1 MNICYLYADGEL
13 EWNCSHW
20 RCHLLSNAI
29 EGAHERDPKGFPHRA
44 KMYYLGSALDWH
56 HPAVQKELGWADIIL
71 FQRNIVVPGIWGV
84 MDYWRALRK
93 IVLVDLDDGY
103 SCIPASNP
111 AFPHWVL
118 NSVQLDPE
126 PIKAL
131 EEGLRHA
138 DAFIA
143 PNRVLLQD
151 WAHVVKGYF
160 WANWPTLTDYKKLE
174 PRRRGAPDILFK
186 YQPNTELTKLAPG
199 ELPELLEERR
209 PNSMSDLIIGWGG
222 SLSHLDSFLYSG
234 VVPALARILA
244 EFPYVKFKFCGNDE
258 RLDYLWESLPEAQ
271 FIRQPGVLPRQHWP
285 RVLSKFNI
293 GIAPMDMR
301 PIDGNTESASGE
313 FSYDERRSHL
323 KLVEYLCAGVPFVAT
338 RCQPYEELGKFGRLI
353 ENGEDA
359 WYEALADMI
368 RNYETVQNTAL
379 SLRQWALDHLTIES
393 RVEDLIRLYGQIG
406 EEAQAKAGMRLPNIL
421 NTKPENLAA
430 DDEIHKLRL
439 ADLPRQLYS
448 GDPWR
453 AGRAD
458 HDPRAQAEA
467 AEFIGLVGLAI
478 DGEYIRSGWASQ
490 YGLTA
495 RLNQHY
501 RSYYERQR
509 ETETSTPDS
518 R

>member
-1 MNICYLYADGEL
+1 MNVVYLYADGEL

-29 EGAHERDPKGFPHRA
+29 ERAHELDPKGFPHRA

-56 HPAVQKELGWADIIL
+56 HPAVQKELGWADIIMV
-71 FQRNIVVPGIWGV
+71 QRNIVVPAIWDV
-84 MDYWRALRK
+84 LDYWRALGK

-111 AFPHWVL
+111 AFAHWML
-118 NSVQLDPE
+118 NSVNLDPA
-126 PIKAL
+126 PVKAL

-138 DAFIA
+138 DALIA

-151 WAHVVKGYF
+151 WGHVVAGYY
-160 WANWPTLTDYKKLE
+160 WANYPTVTEYKKLK
-174 PRRRGAPDILFK
+174 PRRRGSPDIIFK
-186 YQPNTELTKLAPG
+186 YDPKIQPEKLKPG
-199 ELPELLEERR
+199 ELPKLLEERR
-209 PNSMSDLIIGWGG
+209 PNSQGDLIIGWGG

-234 VVPALARILA
+234 VIPALARILA
-244 EFPYVKFKFCGNDE
+244 EFPYVKFKFCGNDN
-258 RLDYLWESLPEAQ
+258 RLDYLWKQLPEAQ
-271 FIRQPGVLPRQHWP
+271 FIRQPGVLPRKHWP
-285 RVLSKFNI
+285 QVMSKFNI

-301 PIDGNTESASGE
+301 PIDGGTESASGE

-338 RCQPYEELGKFGRLI
+338 RCHPYDELGKFGRLV
-353 ENGEDA
+353 ENTAED
-359 WYEALADMI
+359 WYEALADVI
-368 RNYETVQNTAL
+368 RNYSAVQAGAL
-379 SLRQWALDHLTIES
+379 ATRVWALENLTIES
-393 RVEDLIRLYGQIG
+393 RVEELIRLYGRIG
-406 EEAQAKAGMRLPNIL
+406 EEAQAKAGLRLPNVL

-430 DDEIHKLRL
+430 DDERHKLKI

-453 AGRAD
+453 VGRAE
-458 HDPRAQAEA
+458 HDARAQAEA
-467 AEFIGLVGLAI
+467 AGLAGLQGLAL
-478 DGEYIRSGWASQ
+478 DGEYIRSGWASL

-495 RLNQHY
+495 RLNAHY
-501 RSYYERQR
+501 RGVNEQQR
-509 ETETSTPDS
+509 ETETATPDS